1 MTESRTIE
9 IDLWQDLVTFFRGE
23 LVRLGF
29 DVEDIADD
37 TKLVRVYLGV
47 CRRLVSLEP
56 RQILKSSKFSCSPE
70 HRKALTNIECII
82 KNGGDL
88 TPYLSKKIRRLDYN
102 DPMLNHWGIHHLH
115 LDTSVESDGF
125 IKRTGALL
133 YCRFEAK
140 QAYFID
146 ILPHGN
152 WTQQQLIHTMH
163 ENWPEYMSQFRLNGI
178 TGTQLSE
185 EEIKTFRKKNIN
197 YAIEMD
203 DGTTYCLP
211 GGGVAGAGI
220 NILDVTKADF
230 LFCSTREE
238 QKRIIDNIDEI
249 ATEALKQCVVLPNPA
264 RFSLHF
270 IKEKFYAVETD
281 CKVAISVDLFS

>member
-1 MTESRTIE
+1 MTEPRTIE

-47 CRRLVSLEP
+47 CRRLISLEP
-56 RQILKSSKFSCSPE
+56 RQILKSNKFSCSPE
-70 HRKALTNIECII
+70 HRKALANIECII

-88 TPYLSKKIRRLDYN
+88 TPYLSKNIRQFDYN

-115 LDTSVESDGF
+115 LDTSFESDGF
-125 IKRTGALL
+125 IKRTGTLL

-152 WTQQQLIHTMH
+152 WAQQQLIQTMH
-163 ENWPEYMSQFRLNGI
+163 ENWPEFMSQFRLNGI

-185 EEIKTFRKKNIN
+185 EEIKEFRKKNIN

-230 LFCSTREE
+230 LFCSAREE

-270 IKEKFYAVETD
+270 IEEQFYAVETD